1 MDLPKFQQWQA
12 LELLDYGGCGEVYL
26 ARDANDEAAAL
37 KCLEDLTV
45 SRRLLEKM
53 AQRLEADAWPEGVVP
68 LLARSLERNEL
79 KWVTPLYADWDEDQG
94 WRSRSLQQRLGDY
107 PKKDAWPLILE
118 LARTLARMHAKH
130 VPHGN
135 LKPGNVFFDK
145 DDKPLLS
152 DWCLGNVPGV
162 HVFNFTDALLY
173 QPPEQLLDSS
183 GYLDEQGYGWDVF
196 AFGVLAYRLLT
207 GRFPRCDDV
216 FGKVAPPPGVTRCEG
231 LRADPDI
238 VAENLRDAPDPRW
251 LEYAPGEFE
260 ERQREWIMRCLAID
274 PNHRPSSMGEVAA
287 GLEAIETELEQ
298 EHEYQRVVS
307 LHRRAKFYV
316 SALLITLACCAFAIV
331 SLAIMWRG
339 SEAIRKKE
347 KARIQVQRLDLT
359 QARELAEKNEGIAR
373 AAEKALKEQLAQA
386 SEHYRS
392 QLGASRQIGDRLF
405 AWAMEKDRR
414 QLPPLDGRE
423 QRLKQ
428 LEQDLLAFVTEAKK
442 LPELA
447 EQLALARLQ
456 LAEIAIS
463 LGQTKLARERFL
475 AAYESWKNKPMG
487 AELKMRLATDSLRIA
502 KLMEGKAETKAT
514 MESFALARDLLGQ
527 LDVEQVSKDRLDHL
541 SAVLQYREAKLLAQ
555 KGNEVEALGQ
565 LMKATETLNLISS
578 QRPDVALLHS
588 ALADCYLSSASI
600 LEGIGK
606 PGDAREVRMLA
617 VGELLTLRK
626 AKPHDLDVQSQLAAC
641 YSAMAEASFLS
652 GDLQGAEQRVE
663 DGLALLKA
671 YLSQRPRDNDA
682 IVHKAS
688 LYGLKAG
695 ILRDRGKAEQSIEL
709 YNEALALLEA
719 VTKQKPEHAMASYR
733 LALTWWQKGRML
745 GMTGNSAA
753 EIGFL
758 AKAASRLQELQ
769 GGGEYNGPGPEQLLR
784 SRAYLAGDI
793 GHARDLS
800 GDKQAARVSLKEA
813 LELWQQLREIRP
825 RSEEY
830 EQAEQWCRERL
841 ERMK

>member
-37 KCLEDLTV
+37 KCLEDLSV

-79 KWVTPLYADWDEDQG
+79 KWVTPWYADWNEDQG

-107 PKKDAWPLILE
+107 PEKDAWPLILE
-118 LARTLARMHAKH
+118 LARSLARMHAKH

-145 DDKPLLS
+145 DDRPLLS

-287 GLEAIETELEQ
+287 GLEAIEAELEQ

-316 SALLITLACCAFAIV
+316 SALLITLACCALAIA

-347 KARIQVQRLDLT
+347 KAKIQAQRIDLT
-359 QARELAEKNEGIAR
+359 EARDLAEKNEGIAR

-428 LEQDLLAFVTEAKK
+428 LEQDLHVFVEEAKE
-442 LPELA
+442 LPELS

-463 LGQTKLARERFL
+463 LGQTQLARERFL
-475 AAYESWKNKPMG
+475 GAYESWKGKPMG
-487 AELKMRLATDSLRIA
+487 GELKMRLATDSLRIA
-502 KLMEGKAETKAT
+502 KLMEGKAEAKAT
-514 MESFALARDLLGQ
+514 MESFALARNLLGQ
-527 LDVEQVSKDRLDHL
+527 LDIKDVSKDRLDHL
-541 SAVLQYREAKLLAQ
+541 RAVLQYREAKLLAQ
-555 KGNEVEALGQ
+555 QGNEVEALGQ
-565 LMKATETLNLISS
+565 LMRATETLNLISS
-578 QRPDVALLHS
+578 RRPDVALLHS

-663 DGLALLKA
+663 EGLALLKA
-671 YLSQRPRDNDA
+671 YLGQRPRDNDA

-758 AKAASRLQELQ
+758 AKAASRLQELP
-769 GGGEYNGPGPEQLLR
+769 GGGEYQGPGPEQLLR

-813 LELWQQLREIRP
+813 LGLWQQLREIRP

-830 EQAEQWCRERL
+830 QQAEQWCRERL